1 MARDQRLMVLLTGL
15 ASLLVLVAGVAGFQE
30 SVAYA
35 APLLVVLLPLLAGR
49 FLGEERI
56 TRLVVR
62 ARRRPRRAAALPV
75 PTAWLRA
82 TRSVPR
88 GGRLIARGLA
98 VRPPPLLAG

>member
-1 MARDQRLMVLLTGL
+1 VARDQRLMVLLTGF
-15 ASLLVLVAGVAGFQE
+15 ASLLVLVAGLTGYEE
-30 SVAYA
+30 SLAYA

-56 TRLVVR
+56 ARLVVR
-62 ARRRPRRAAALPV
+62 ARRRSRRAAALPV

-82 TRSVPR
+82 VRSVPR
-88 GGRLIARGLA
+88 GGRLIPRGLA